1 MDDSPH
7 PEPAGEEYAGDR
19 PQPFQARVRSTS
31 PWRFVP
37 VVGDL
42 RSYSRRLMRADVIAG
57 VAIAAVAIP
66 QSMAYAQTAGL
77 PVAAGLYGLL
87 LPSSPTPC
95 WAPLAT

>member
-1 MDDSPH
+1 M
-7 PEPAGEEYAGDR
+7 
-19 PQPFQARVRSTS
+19 
-31 PWRFVP
+31 P

-42 RSYSRRLMRADVIAG
+42 RSYSRRLLRADVIAG

-87 LPSSPTPC
+87 LPWSPTPC
-95 WAPLAT
+95 WAPLAIS